1 MPMSETEPTE
11 PAEPTEPT
19 EPTQP
24 TQPTQALSDLE
35 AVQRRIEEAHA
46 AEEHL
51 LAVMPGAI
59 KPEDDAHEGVTGPTE
74 GDVERTDASAET
86 DTRDD
91 AAQAEPS

>member
-1 MPMSETEPTE
+1 MPMSETEPTA
-11 PAEPTEPT
+11 PSEPTEPT
-19 EPTQP
+19 ES
-24 TQPTQALSDLE
+24 TQALPDLE

-91 AAQAEPS
+91 AGQAEPS